1 MGSRKCYL
9 SSLQKIEPRSINMA
23 LLGMEMVDV
32 PVEGPALEERGDVE
46 MIDILIEEA
55 IPKQGVMEIILD
67 PRIIKPESH
76 AT

>member
-1 MGSRKCYL
+1 
-9 SSLQKIEPRSINMA
+9 MA